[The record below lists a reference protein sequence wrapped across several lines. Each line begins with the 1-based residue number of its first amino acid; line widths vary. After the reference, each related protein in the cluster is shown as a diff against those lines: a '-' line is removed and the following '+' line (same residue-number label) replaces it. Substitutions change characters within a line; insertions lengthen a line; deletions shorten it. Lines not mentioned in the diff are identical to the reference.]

1 MRMRLAFWWTLASLS
16 AWLTQAVNAADSRPV
31 NLLKPPTASVEQD
44 GTVAADPQHWQTLT
58 DGDPS
63 TTATAAASEESP
75 LTIVYGFHGEI
86 VSPERLVVTLPR
98 NDAAA
103 SAPVR
108 VELLVSTLSP
118 HAGFQTVRSD
128 PLGPTTKPQEFRF
141 NAIGARWVML
151 RFTPAPKSKHVAVSE
166 VELIGQPGPPAT
178 RYAFKEA
185 PARALEVLERLKG
198 ISSLDLSISA
208 DEASLF
214 ADAKDGKFDTWS
226 FAEAALLVS
235 NVQGKE
241 ERQRY
246 LKTLEK
252 IEAEARKAVSA
263 ARNPFDRGAALLRFL
278 HSGPLSQGYV
288 SQQTDLSQ
296 VLAKRT
302 FNCVSS
308 ATLYNVIGRRLKLDL
323 RAVEVPNHAF
333 SILYDGTKHAD
344 VETTTAAGFNPARDA
359 DARQEFTRLTGFAYI
374 PDSNRDERREVGE
387 VGLVAIICY
396 NHGVEF
402 MQDKRYHE
410 ALLAFFRAMSLDPE
424 FDSAVKNALAVLANW
439 SAELAQAKKF
449 EEAVKVVATGLEL
462 APQDA
467 TLVHNHEAVWSQWAE
482 ALTADGKVDEALAV
496 LRRAAQENP
505 KERFLDMQAWVFIRK
520 GEELAKNGEWDKA
533 KAVVEPG
540 LKKLEGGPRDELV
553 RWSENLPHRR
563 AVSELERHNYEAAL
577 GVLAEAFSSKPTDS
591 RLREHAAY
599 VVQEWAGDV
608 YRRDGAER
616 AEAVIAD
623 CLRRFPQC
631 SDVTEVAR
639 NHEGRVVKDLTSKAK
654 YPEALA
660 VADRAGQLLGDQSAS
675 LELARSV
682 YDNWARDQTEKK
694 DWRAAVDIY
703 GRALKRW
710 PKDDHLEN
718 NLVATWHAWAKSFAE
733 QKDWSAASDVYA
745 KALKEL
751 RDGSSVEQNI
761 CYFTQEW
768 AREVYADKGADA
780 SVQVLKDQR
789 TRFPAV
795 KDLPDVAAG
804 HLQRVARDLSAK
816 GKFEEAVAVVD
827 TAAQLLKDEDS
838 STDIAGAVYDTWAR
852 TFLAKDDFE
861 QAVGVYRQGIKKFP
875 KNRHLQQ
882 NAAATWD
889 KWAKNHMEKKDW
901 SGAIKVYEKSR
912 EMLPDDSVLKNN
924 LEYCQEQL
932 RKAKE

>member
-1 MRMRLAFWWTLASLS
+1 MRMRLAFCPTLAFLS
-16 AWLTQAVNAADSRPV
+16 AWLTQAGFAADSRPV

-44 GTVAADPQHWQTLT
+44 GMVAADPRNWQPLT
-58 DGDPS
+58 DGDSS
-63 TTATAAASEESP
+63 TTATATASEESP
-75 LTIVYGFHGEI
+75 LTIVYGFRGEI
-86 VSPERLVVTLPR
+86 VTPERLVVTLPQK
-98 NDAAA
+98 DAAA
-103 SAPVR
+103 AIPVR
-108 VELLVSTLSP
+108 VELLVSNLSP

-128 PLGPTTKPQEFRF
+128 PLSPTTKPQEFRF

-151 RFTPAPKSKHVAVSE
+151 RFTPAPKAKQVAVNE
-166 VELIGQPGPPAT
+166 VELFGQLGPPAT
-178 RYAFKEA
+178 RYAFKES
-185 PARALEVLERLKG
+185 PARALEVLEHLKG

-214 ADAKDGKFDTWS
+214 ADAKDGRFDTWS

-235 NVQGKE
+235 SVQSKE
-241 ERQRY
+241 ERQGY
-246 LKTLEK
+246 LKTLDK
-252 IEAEARKAVSA
+252 IEAEARKAVGT
-263 ARNPFDRGAALLRFL
+263 ARNPFDQGAELLRFL

-344 VETTTAAGFNPARDA
+344 VETTTAAGFNPARDS

-402 MQDKRYHE
+402 MQGKRYHE
-410 ALLAFFRAMSLDPE
+410 ALLAYFRAMSLDPE

-449 EEAVKVVATGLEL
+449 EEAVKVVAAGLEL

-505 KERFLDMQAWVFIRK
+505 KGRFLDMQAWVFIRS
-520 GEELAKNGEWDKA
+520 GEELVKSGDWDKA
-533 KAVVEPG
+533 KVIVEPG
-540 LKKLEGGPRDELV
+540 LRKLEGGPREELV
-553 RWSENLPHRR
+553 RWSANLPHRR
-563 AVSELERHNYEAAL
+563 AASELEKHNYEAAI
-577 GVLAEAFSSKPTDS
+577 GVLAEAFNSKANDG
-591 RLREHAAY
+591 RLREHVAY

-623 CLRRFPQC
+623 CLRRFPKC
-631 SDVTEVAR
+631 KDVIDVAR
-639 NHEGRVVKDLTSKAK
+639 NHEGRIVKELVSKAK
-654 YPEALA
+654 YPDALA
-660 VADRAGQLLGDQSAS
+660 VAERAGQLLKDQSVT
-675 LELARSV
+675 LELARSI
-682 YDNWARDQTEKK
+682 YDNWAREQSEKK
-694 DWRAAVDIY
+694 DWQAAVDIY

-718 NLVATWHAWAKSFAE
+718 NQVAAWHAWAKSCAE
-733 QKDWSAASDVYA
+733 RKDWSAATGVYA

-751 RDGSSVEQNI
+751 RDASSVEHNI

-768 AREVYADKGADA
+768 ARDVYADKGADA
-780 SVQVLKDQR
+780 SVQILKDQMAL
-789 TRFPAV
+789 FPAV
-795 KDLPDVAAG
+795 KELQEVAAG
-804 HLQRVARDLSAK
+804 HLQRVSRDLSEK

-827 TAAQLLKDEDS
+827 IAVQLLKDENS
-838 STDIAGAVYDTWAR
+838 TTDIAGAVYDTWAR
-852 TFLAKDDFE
+852 TFLTKDDFE
-861 QAVGVYRQGIKKFP
+861 QAVGVYRKAIKKFP
-875 KNRHLQQ
+875 KNGHLQQ

-889 KWAKNHMEKKDW
+889 GWAKTRMEKKDW
-901 SGAIKVYEKSR
+901 NGAIKIYELSR

-924 LEYCQEQL
+924 LEYCREQL
-932 RKAKE
+932 KKAKE